1 MRALRFARTG
11 SLDNLRV
18 EGMDRPVPLAG
29 EVLVRVQA
37 AAINPSDVKNV
48 LGKIGLTTV
57 PRTPGR
63 DFAGV
68 VEQGPSEWIGRPV
81 FGTGGDLGFRRD
93 GSHAE
98 YLTVPVEAVLLR
110 PDGLGPGQAAAL
122 GLPYITAWSAV
133 VDAAGLAAGETILIT
148 GVTGAVGNA
157 AARIARW
164 RGARVIGTIRKAGER
179 DAIPNLPVD
188 QYISLEAVS
197 LPEAVMA
204 VTAGRGA
211 QVILDVVGGP
221 LFEPCLRCLAHRG
234 RHVVI
239 ASTGDGRV
247 GFNLTDFY
255 HREGRIYGVD
265 TLKLDFAASAA
276 VLRGMMPGVEQ
287 GLFKAPDF
295 ETVTLDGA
303 AQAYGNIN
311 DGTARMKQVIVWS
324 WDVRPAQTAR
334 LSRRYL
340 F

>member
-1 MRALRFARTG
+1 MET
-11 SLDNLRV
+11 
-18 EGMDRPVPLAG
+18 MDRPVPRAG

-48 LGKIGLTTV
+48 LGKMGLTTV

-98 YLTVPVEAVLLR
+98 YLAVPVEAVLVR
-110 PDGLGPGQAAAL
+110 PDGLGPEQAAAMGL
-122 GLPYITAWSAV
+122 GYMTAWAAV
-133 VDAAGLAAGETILIT
+133 VDAAGLRAGETILIT
-148 GVTGAVGNA
+148 GVTGAVGGA

-164 RGARVIGTIRKAGER
+164 RGARVIGTIRKAGEQ
-179 DAIPNLPVD
+179 DAIPDLPVD
-188 QYISLEAVS
+188 QYINLGDGP
-197 LPEAVMA
+197 LPESVMSA
-204 VTAGRGA
+204 TAGQGV
-211 QVILDVVGGP
+211 QVVFDVVGGP

-234 RHVVI
+234 RHVAI

-247 GFNLTDFY
+247 GFNLVDFY

-265 TLKLDFAASAA
+265 TLNLDFAASAA

-287 GLFKAPDF
+287 GLFKPPDF
-295 ETVTLDGA
+295 ETVTLDRA
-303 AQAYGNIN
+303 ALAYGHIN
-311 DGTARMKQVIVWS
+311 DGTARKKQVIVFPS
-324 WDVRPAQTAR
+324 
-334 LSRRYL
+334 
-340 F
+340 